1 MAQKNAYAAP
11 ECELLV
17 LMQEEGFL
25 YDSVR
30 GATVE
35 KATVEQ
41 GEWD

>member
-1 MAQKNAYAAP
+1 MYVAP

-35 KATVEQ
+35 KASVEQ

>member
-1 MAQKNAYAAP
+1 MAQKNTYAAP
-11 ECELLV
+11 ECELLL

-30 GATVE
+30 GAKAET
-35 KATVEQ
+35 ATVEQ

>member
-1 MAQKNAYAAP
+1 MARKNMYAAP

-35 KATVEQ
+35 KASVEQ

>member
-1 MAQKNAYAAP
+1 MARKNMYVAP

-35 KATVEQ
+35 KASVEQ